1 MCSGSGP
8 RPIMSPSDHSS
19 CVPHASAAPIT
30 ASSASACPGASP
42 KTATTTPRT
51 LVRQLDSHAWWL
63 TTATEVQ
70 LTSVLHCAM
79 SSGGRGRAAG
89 GSQCPA
95 AAATGPSSGTDIGS
109 DPNEALAEIL
119 AAIEPRDRTRCL
131 LDPIEDVL
139 SIADLSLAHPA
150 LEFPHCLGKTLDM
163 VEDEKPL
170 DSCAFD
176 EKMTLDPWSLGG
188 RIPARDGRRAADDH
202 SCSDIE
208 AAHDRVA

>member
-1 MCSGSGP
+1 MRQRRRVRSRTP
-8 RPIMSPSDHSS
+8 TNTPEYL
-19 CVPHASAAPIT
+19 VSAA
-30 ASSASACPGASP
+30 AED
-42 KTATTTPRT
+42 
-51 LVRQLDSHAWWL
+51 V
-63 TTATEVQ
+63 
-70 LTSVLHCAM
+70 
-79 SSGGRGRAAG
+79 GGPAAG
-89 GSQCPA
+89 V
-95 AAATGPSSGTDIGS
+95 SGQTCVGAGRLGRDSRS

-131 LDPIEDVL
+131 LESIEDVL

-188 RIPARDGRRAADDH
+188 RIP
-202 SCSDIE
+202 
-208 AAHDRVA
+208 